1 MLHNKIKSSV
11 DLNEALKV
19 DHVEQGKQPVNMF
32 VGRFQPF
39 TLGHAKVLEA
49 IHKENGFPV
58 VVFLVKSKTKKK
70 GDEFSRPYDENTQ
83 IEMFNNVKKQYTFL
97 KEIFVVPT
105 GGIDTMFNE
114 MRPKYEPVLWG
125 TGSDR
130 MASYGY
136 QVNNDSY
143 RDQLNVRADF
153 GLFEIPRNDDDISA
167 TAVRNALLAND
178 EKQFQNLTPK
188 AVHGMY
194 AELKSK
200 IEDSMGVVA
209 ETVSTEIMTFE
220 QFINKDI

>member
-1 MLHNKIKSSV
+1 
-11 DLNEALKV
+11 
-19 DHVEQGKQPVNMF
+19 
-32 VGRFQPF
+32 
-39 TLGHAKVLEA
+39 
-49 IHKENGFPV
+49 
-58 VVFLVKSKTKKK
+58 
-70 GDEFSRPYDENTQ
+70 
-83 IEMFNNVKKQYTFL
+83 
-97 KEIFVVPT
+97 
-105 GGIDTMFNE
+105 MFNE

-153 GLFEIPRNDDDISA
+153 GLFEIPRTDDDISA
-167 TAVRNALLAND
+167 TAVRNALLDGN

-194 AELKSK
+194 SELKSK

-209 ETVSTEIMTFE
+209 ESVSTEIMTFE